1 MSDRV
6 KMISVSRAEAL
17 RTVRKRKMRT
27 TLEDPVPDIGKYWD
41 YDRNEGLLPS
51 EISPAAHVSIWTMCP
66 SCGTPLYRSVRCTW
80 EKNPDGTGSV
90 VKCRKCTPRKKGA
103 SLVESCPDILKYW
116 DYEKNDKKPDE
127 YTRSSGKKVY
137 ISCPGCGRSMYR
149 PLCDSVKKNAD
160 GSYSVSY
167 CLECGKEFLVK
178 SRRQGKRNL
187 VRCCPGIGKYWDYDK
202 NEFRPDEISIRS
214 KTKIYVRCPQCGKI
228 RYQSAYN
235 LFTENEDG
243 TWRVNNCQKCAVS
256 KSNSEKA
263 RSRSDCALDRKCPE
277 IKEWWDFDKN
287 TVSIK
292 DLTIR
297 SRTPVYLKC
306 PTCGYEMYRDMHS
319 FIAVHRDGTQRP
331 VACPECGY
339 SNAGNPADNLSVVC
353 PEIVKWWNY
362 EKNAPFT
369 PEQFTKGSQFQAY
382 LTCPDC
388 GMELHTGVHS
398 LVVADK
404 DGRVRIRHEGR
415 CQKYKSRQSEN
426 NVLKLYPKVTDW
438 WDYEKNFPGRPEDFT
453 IYTQRKAYFKCP
465 DCGLETYQRLS
476 DALSGDI
483 EEGPALFRCKRCNGS
498 KVFPGENDL
507 RTLDP
512 ELAKEWSPNND
523 RKPEEVKRSSAVR
536 FLWICPECNN
546 EYKYAVKDRFVGD
559 NVCPYCRNTKVLK
572 GFNDL
577 AHLDPEL
584 AKEWSPNNDR
594 RPEEVKRSSFLYFL
608 WVCPECNN
616 EYEYMVKD
624 RFVGDNACPYC
635 KGKRALKGVNDLK
648 TVDPDLAREWSETNA
663 RDVESVPRNSKF
675 RALWIC
681 PTCHGEYW
689 YPVAER
695 EAGDDACPYCRGT
708 RVLPGFNDLKTT
720 DPELAAEWSEN
731 NGRDAGTVRR
741 DMSSPALWICPACH
755 GEYSYPVA
763 ERKIGDDACPYC
775 RGTRVLPGFN
785 DLKTTDPELAAEWSK
800 NNGRDAGS
808 VPRNANLSALWICP
822 TCHGEYSYPVAE
834 RKVGDDACPYC
845 RGARVLSGFNDLKT
859 TDPEL
864 AAEWA
869 ENNGRKVDSV
879 FRDANLSALWICPTC
894 HGEYSYPVAERK
906 VGDDACPYCR
916 GARVLSGFNDLKT
929 TDPELAAEWS
939 ENNERDVETVRR
951 DMSSPA
957 LWICPTCHGEYSY
970 PVVERKVGDDAC
982 PYCRGKR
989 VLSGFND
996 LKTTDPELAA
1006 EWSENN
1012 ERDVETVRHSMTL
1025 RALWV
1030 CPTCHGEY
1038 SYPVAKREAGD
1049 NACPYCRG
1057 KRVLPGYNSFK
1068 VNHPDLMDEWA
1079 EAENIIMGV
1088 DPDYMLDRNTKRVWW
1103 TCKTCGQKYLL
1114 SIERRLMKQ
1123 KRGHVPCTY
1132 CNGRRWDHRF
1142 NM

>member
-1 MSDRV
+1 MPILQR
-6 KMISVSRAEAL
+6 EA
-17 RTVRKRKMRT
+17 
-27 TLEDPVPDIGKYWD
+27 
-41 YDRNEGLLPS
+41 
-51 EISPAAHVSIWTMCP
+51 
-66 SCGTPLYRSVRCTW
+66 
-80 EKNPDGTGSV
+80 
-90 VKCRKCTPRKKGA
+90 
-103 SLVESCPDILKYW
+103 
-116 DYEKNDKKPDE
+116 
-127 YTRSSGKKVY
+127 
-137 ISCPGCGRSMYR
+137 
-149 PLCDSVKKNAD
+149 
-160 GSYSVSY
+160 
-167 CLECGKEFLVK
+167 
-178 SRRQGKRNL
+178 
-187 VRCCPGIGKYWDYDK
+187 
-202 NEFRPDEISIRS
+202 
-214 KTKIYVRCPQCGKI
+214 
-228 RYQSAYN
+228 
-235 LFTENEDG
+235 
-243 TWRVNNCQKCAVS
+243 
-256 KSNSEKA
+256 
-263 RSRSDCALDRKCPE
+263 
-277 IKEWWDFDKN
+277 
-287 TVSIK
+287 
-292 DLTIR
+292 
-297 SRTPVYLKC
+297 
-306 PTCGYEMYRDMHS
+306 
-319 FIAVHRDGTQRP
+319 
-331 VACPECGY
+331 
-339 SNAGNPADNLSVVC
+339 
-353 PEIVKWWNY
+353 
-362 EKNAPFT
+362 
-369 PEQFTKGSQFQAY
+369 
-382 LTCPDC
+382 
-388 GMELHTGVHS
+388 
-398 LVVADK
+398 
-404 DGRVRIRHEGR
+404 
-415 CQKYKSRQSEN
+415 
-426 NVLKLYPKVTDW
+426 
-438 WDYEKNFPGRPEDFT
+438 
-453 IYTQRKAYFKCP
+453 
-465 DCGLETYQRLS
+465 
-476 DALSGDI
+476 
-483 EEGPALFRCKRCNGS
+483 
-498 KVFPGENDL
+498 
-507 RTLDP
+507 
-512 ELAKEWSPNND
+512 
-523 RKPEEVKRSSAVR
+523 
-536 FLWICPECNN
+536 
-546 EYKYAVKDRFVGD
+546 
-559 NVCPYCRNTKVLK
+559 
-572 GFNDL
+572 
-577 AHLDPEL
+577 
-584 AKEWSPNNDR
+584 
-594 RPEEVKRSSFLYFL
+594 
-608 WVCPECNN
+608 
-616 EYEYMVKD
+616 
-624 RFVGDNACPYC
+624 
-635 KGKRALKGVNDLK
+635 ALKGVNDLK

-834 RKVGDDACPYC
+834 RKVGDD
-845 RGARVLSGFNDLKT
+845 V
-859 TDPEL
+859 
-864 AAEWA
+864 
-869 ENNGRKVDSV
+869 
-879 FRDANLSALWICPTC
+879 
-894 HGEYSYPVAERK
+894 
-906 VGDDACPYCR
+906 
-916 GARVLSGFNDLKT
+916 
-929 TDPELAAEWS
+929 
-939 ENNERDVETVRR
+939 
-951 DMSSPA
+951 
-957 LWICPTCHGEYSY
+957 
-970 PVVERKVGDDAC
+970 C